1 MNKFKPSKKKINL
14 QLFAEPEG
22 QEGGADG
29 GKGGA
34 GTEPPVGSNGD
45 SGAAGDGKKYS
56 EAELDAIVQ
65 QRIKDEQEKAAK
77 AKTEAER
84 LAQMN
89 AQEKAEYERDQL
101 QQKLDEMEKE
111 RAIAQM
117 TSTARKMLADAN
129 INVSDDIVSMLVSDD
144 ADKTKAA
151 VDGFISLFNQS
162 VQNAVKDALKG
173 NPPKAGNAATV
184 TKEQIMAIKDPIAR
198 QNAIRE
204 NFELFR

>member
-14 QLFAEPEG
+14 QLFAEPAG
-22 QEGGADG
+22 QEGTPPPDNNGE
-29 GKGGA
+29 
-34 GTEPPVGSNGD
+34 GTEPPAGGNGD
-45 SGAAGDGKKYS
+45 SGAAGDEKKYS
-56 EAELDAIVQ
+56 ESEIEAIVQ
-65 QRIKDEQEKAAK
+65 QRLKDEQKKADK

-89 AQEKAEYERDQL
+89 AQERAEYERDQL

-111 RAIAQM
+111 RTIAQM

-129 INVSDDIVSMLVSDD
+129 INVSDDIVTLLVSDD

-151 VDGFISLFNQS
+151 VDGFITLFNQS

-173 NPPKAGNAATV
+173 NPPKTGDAATV

-198 QNAIRE
+198 QKAIRE
-204 NFELFR
+204 NIELFK

>member
-14 QLFAEPEG
+14 QLFAEPTG
-22 QEGGADG
+22 QEETPPNNN
-29 GKGGA
+29 GA
-34 GTEPPVGSNGD
+34 GTELPAGANDG

-65 QRIKDEQEKAAK
+65 QRIKDEQEKAAR

>member
-1 MNKFKPSKKKINL
+1 MTKFKPSKKKINL

-22 QEGGADG
+22 QEGGANG
-29 GKGGA
+29 GKGS
-34 GTEPPVGSNGD
+34 EGSEQPSSGNDG
-45 SGAAGDGKKYS
+45 SGAAGAEKMYS

-65 QRIKDEQEKAAK
+65 QRIKDEQEKAAR

-111 RAIAQM
+111 RAVAQM

-204 NFELFR
+204 NFELFK

>member
-1 MNKFKPSKKKINL
+1 MNRWTSSKKKINL

-29 GKGGA
+29 KGSEGA
-34 GTEPPVGSNGD
+34 EQPAGSNDG
-45 SGAAGDGKKYS
+45 SGAAGAEKMYS
-56 EAELDAIVQ
+56 ESELESIVQ

-89 AQEKAEYERDQL
+89 AQERAEYERDQL
-101 QQKLDEMEKE
+101 QQKLDELEKE
-111 RAIAQM
+111 RAVAQM

-129 INVSDDIVSMLVSDD
+129 INVSDDIVSLLVSDD
-144 ADKTKAA
+144 AGKTKAA
-151 VDGFISLFNQS
+151 VDSFVSLFNQS

>member
-1 MNKFKPSKKKINL
+1 
-14 QLFAEPEG
+14 
-22 QEGGADG
+22 
-29 GKGGA
+29 
-34 GTEPPVGSNGD
+34 
-45 SGAAGDGKKYS
+45 
-56 EAELDAIVQ
+56 
-65 QRIKDEQEKAAK
+65 
-77 AKTEAER
+77 
-84 LAQMN
+84 MN

>member
-22 QEGGADG
+22 QEGGAEG
-29 GKGGA
+29 GKGGE
-34 GTEPPVGSNGD
+34 GTEPAGGNDG

-65 QRIKDEQEKAAK
+65 QRIKDEQEKAAR

-117 TSTARKMLADAN
+117 TSTARKMLADVN

>member
-22 QEGGADG
+22 QEGGAEG
-29 GKGGA
+29 GKGGE
-34 GTEPPVGSNGD
+34 GTEPAGSNDG

-65 QRIKDEQEKAAK
+65 QRIKDEQEKAAR

-117 TSTARKMLADAN
+117 TSTARKMLADVN

>member
-14 QLFAEPEG
+14 QLFAEPTG
-22 QEGGADG
+22 QEETPPNNNGE
-29 GKGGA
+29 
-34 GTEPPVGSNGD
+34 GTEPPSGGNDG
-45 SGAAGDGKKYS
+45 SGAAGDKKKYS

-65 QRIKDEQEKAAK
+65 QRIKDEQEKAAR

-151 VDGFISLFNQS
+151 VDGFVSLFNQS

>member
-1 MNKFKPSKKKINL
+1 MNIWTSSKKKINL

-29 GKGGA
+29 KDSEGIEQPA
-34 GTEPPVGSNGD
+34 GSNDG
-45 SGAAGDGKKYS
+45 SGAAGAEKMYS
-56 EAELDAIVQ
+56 ESELESIVQ

-89 AQEKAEYERDQL
+89 AQERAEYERDQL
-101 QQKLDEMEKE
+101 QQKLDELEKE
-111 RAIAQM
+111 RAVAQM

-129 INVSDDIVSMLVSDD
+129 INVSDDIVSLLVSDD

-151 VDGFISLFNQS
+151 VDGFVSLFNQS

-173 NPPKAGNAATV
+173 NPPKAGNVATV

-198 QNAIRE
+198 QKAIKE
-204 NFELFR
+204 NMELFK

>member
-14 QLFAEPEG
+14 QLFAEPTG
-22 QEGGADG
+22 QEETPPNNNGE
-29 GKGGA
+29 
-34 GTEPPVGSNGD
+34 GTEPPSGGNGD
-45 SGAAGDGKKYS
+45 NNAAGAEKMYS

-65 QRIKDEQEKAAK
+65 QRIKDEKEKAAK

-151 VDGFISLFNQS
+151 VDGFVSLFNQS

>member
-22 QEGGADG
+22 QEGGAEG
-29 GKGGA
+29 GKGGE
-34 GTEPPVGSNGD
+34 GTEPAGGNDG

-65 QRIKDEQEKAAK
+65 QRIKDEQEKAAR

>member
-22 QEGGADG
+22 QEGGAEG
-29 GKGGA
+29 GKGGE
-34 GTEPPVGSNGD
+34 GTEPAGGNDG

-65 QRIKDEQEKAAK
+65 QRIKDEQEKAAR

-89 AQEKAEYERDQL
+89 AQEKVEYERDQL

-117 TSTARKMLADAN
+117 TSTARKMLADVN

>member
-29 GKGGA
+29 VKGGA
-34 GTEPPVGSNGD
+34 GTEPPAGGNDG
-45 SGAAGDGKKYS
+45 SGAAGAEKMYS

-65 QRIKDEQEKAAK
+65 QRIKDEQEKATK